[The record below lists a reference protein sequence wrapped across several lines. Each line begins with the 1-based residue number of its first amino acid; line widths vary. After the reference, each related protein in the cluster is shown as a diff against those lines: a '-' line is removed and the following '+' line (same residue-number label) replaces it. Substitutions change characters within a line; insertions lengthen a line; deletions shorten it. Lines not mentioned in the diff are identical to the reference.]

1 MATYPIPPALA
12 AQYRGAG
19 VALAA
24 ITGGQVVALRYLADI
39 APLEVADQIAEGGP
53 HAAFFARQW
62 LGKAEAGPAVRE
74 LQALGDVRAVMCS
87 AWEAVEL

>member
-1 MATYPIPPALA
+1 MATYPIPEALA
-12 AQYRGAG
+12 GQYQGAG
-19 VALAA
+19 IALAA
-24 ITGGQVVALRYLADI
+24 ITGGQVVALRYLTDI
-39 APLEVADQIAEGGP
+39 APPEVDEQIAKGGP

-62 LGKAEAGPAVRE
+62 LGTAEAGPLVRE